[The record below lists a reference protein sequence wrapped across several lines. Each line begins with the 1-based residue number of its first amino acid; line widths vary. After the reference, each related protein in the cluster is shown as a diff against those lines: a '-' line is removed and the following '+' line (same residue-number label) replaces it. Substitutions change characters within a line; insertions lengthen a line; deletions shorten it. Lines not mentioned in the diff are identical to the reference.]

1 LTEPPKS
8 EGPGFAGPE
17 SGQQGRVFTTRRR
30 ISLSD
35 TDANGRLRLDA
46 IARYLQDVASED
58 WLDAGFDHDSHVWV
72 VRRTELEVLEPFQ
85 PEDVIELQTWCSGVA
100 GSSAARRYSL
110 TGAGAGRVE
119 AESIWIHLDHDLR
132 PKRLDDRFLAMYGT
146 SAAGRRAPTRF
157 TLPPPPRTSG
167 APWAFRSTD
176 VDRLG
181 HVNNAAYWV
190 PLEERWAARLGD
202 RARATLEY
210 RQPVDLGEPV
220 ELVEEGTSVWLVAGG
235 EVRAGARL
243 DGHA

>member
-1 LTEPPKS
+1 VS
-8 EGPGFAGPE
+8 
-17 SGQQGRVFTTRRR
+17 RVFATRRR

-72 VRRTELEVLEPFQ
+72 VRRTELDVLQPFR
-85 PEDVIELQTWCSGVA
+85 PEDTIELRTWCSGIA
-100 GSSAARRYSL
+100 GSSAARRYSII
-110 TGAGAGRVE
+110 GSHDGRVE

-132 PKRLDDRFLAMYGT
+132 PLRLDGRFLETYGT

-157 TLPPPPRTSG
+157 TLPPPPHATGR
-167 APWAFRSTD
+167 PWAFRSTD

-190 PLEERWAARLGD
+190 PLDDRWAKRLGG
-202 RARATLEY
+202 RPRATLEY
-210 RQPVDLGEPV
+210 RRPIDLGEPL
-220 ELVEEGTSVWLVAGG
+220 ELVEDGTAAWLVAGG
-235 EVRAGARL
+235 EVRSAARFDPDGARE
-243 DGHA
+243 AEQFA

>member
-1 LTEPPKS
+1 VS
-8 EGPGFAGPE
+8 
-17 SGQQGRVFTTRRR
+17 RRFTSRRR

-35 TDANGRLRLDA
+35 TDATGRLRLDA

-72 VRRTELEVLEPFQ
+72 VRRTELELLEPFR
-85 PEDVIELQTWCSGVA
+85 PEDAIELQTWCSGVA

-110 TGAGAGRVE
+110 TGAGGGRVE

-132 PKRLDDRFLAMYGT
+132 PKRLDERFLETYGT

-157 TLPPPPRTSG
+157 TLPPPPCATG
-167 APWAFRSTD
+167 APWAFRATD

-190 PLEERWAARLGD
+190 PLEERWAARLRGGVK
-202 RARATLEY
+202 ATVEY
-210 RQPVDLGEPV
+210 RKPVDLGEPT
-220 ELVEEGTSVWLVAGG
+220 ELVDEGALLWLVAGG
-235 EVRAGARL
+235 EVRSAARL
-243 DGHA
+243 DPHGTRDPEQLT